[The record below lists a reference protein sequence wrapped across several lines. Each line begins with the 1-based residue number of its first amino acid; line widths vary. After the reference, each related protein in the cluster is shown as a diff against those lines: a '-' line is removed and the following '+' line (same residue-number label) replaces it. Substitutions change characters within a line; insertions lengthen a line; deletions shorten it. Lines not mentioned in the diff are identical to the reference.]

1 MCSSSVDPAV
11 DTKLPMDLAFTNT
24 SLNTKKENKKNEL
37 GEVISLK

>member
-24 SLNTKKENKKNEL
+24 SLNTKKEKKNEL